1 MRRPSAPLF
10 AAALLLVAPAA
21 HAVLDRN
28 HDGLSDIW
36 QKAYPTAGADDADP
50 DGDGFPNA
58 LEQIAGTDPLS
69 GKSRP
74 ASTLEFDG
82 AGNLVLRW
90 PGLKGKRYYTTSSP
104 DLVQWSLL
112 GSSVAGSGD
121 DLTKIVRA
129 AGATTDPAFYRVNA
143 SDNDADADL
152 LSDWEE
158 AQLGLNPAKAD
169 SDGDGMD
176 DFWESDHGTN
186 PALANASADPDGDG
200 FSNLREYAAGTDPQ
214 VRALPV
220 PGGPVVFWA
229 SQPVAPD
236 QTILATCAGTDLD
249 STAELARLPDTAPG
263 SPLDATAPDPATWTA
278 LTPHT
283 ATPRSVTVTVPS
295 SWTPGVYALRLKEAG
310 TTGPVHL
317 VNRADPWFVQG
328 DQGDTATPGGTLTV
342 AGTCLEIVGPGSAG
356 PRAALV
362 RNGAVAATLTAP
374 TRLTTSTG
382 YALRYTLPAAL
393 AEGDYQLYVHNGCGG
408 PAGWVKFATFVRTP
422 VETVTIKQASAWPTG
437 SFTVAAPTGS
447 DDDAK
452 FTAAL
457 DAAAAAG
464 GGIVHVP
471 AGTYVLTQ
479 PLLLPRFTVL
489 KGAGRDQTLLLWENN
504 PQAANAS
511 LQGLV
516 MNRNYTRDE
525 PFALEDLAFEITHH
539 GYRGA
544 VVYRGFTRTPTTFRR
559 LRLTAPR
566 LDTTLEDN
574 MPFGLYLRRTANLR
588 VEDVEIIAS
597 KGVFGRDDVRH
608 LSLTGSLV
616 RYNNFGFKFSAMS
629 HNLIVAG
636 NTVEVTGPTNGNT
649 SLCLDPFFSDTDPYC
664 RDVLWINNTYPE
676 STELVSNAAT
686 DTRHIYQ
693 GPIASMSGTTMTLA
707 APTIT
712 TRDGKPATKN
722 WAGAAA
728 VLIAGRGAGQW
739 RYLRSVPSAATTVT
753 LDRPWDTAP
762 DATSTVTIVELQDGG
777 YTADGSE
784 GIYRGAV
791 AAVSGTTMTLAEP
804 TLSVAGKGVP
814 AAKYNWTGGVALI
827 LDGRGAGQWRHV
839 IGVTKGTTSVT
850 LDRPWDVAPDAAS
863 VVSIISMLG
872 RYLMVDND
880 YLTDAQHDDY
890 YIAVDSI
897 KAGNRWGRTG
907 TAGVATTWTGRHYQ
921 GTMPGWHIQFLANTF
936 AGDGDSSFKTLVN
949 NEDKSDYD
957 GVVLAAHVY
966 RGNRETPA
974 GTGMTGFQFRTL
986 HGRAADVLYDSNAVD
1001 FLTFRAKGNE
1011 PIHVGGLLLR
1021 RNTLPDATTPLAAEP
1036 AGTIPGVTVVP

>member
-1 MRRPSAPLF
+1 MRHRLAPLF
-10 AAALLLVAPAA
+10 AAALLVVAPAA
-21 HAVLDRN
+21 HAVLDLD

-36 QKAYPTAGADDADP
+36 QAAYPAAGADDADP
-50 DGDGFPNA
+50 DGDGFSNL
-58 LEQIAGTDPLS
+58 LEQIAGTNPLS
-69 GKSRP
+69 AASRP
-74 ASTLEFDG
+74 LVALERDDS
-82 AGNLVLRW
+82 ANLVLRW
-90 PGLKGKRYYTTSSP
+90 PGLKGKRYYISQSP
-104 DLVQWSLL
+104 DLKQWSLL
-112 GSSVAGSGD
+112 GSSVGGNGS
-121 DLTKIVRA
+121 DLTRVVQPT
-129 AGATTDPAFYRVNA
+129 GSAFYRVTA
-143 SDNDADADL
+143 FDSDGDADL
-152 LSDWEE
+152 LTDWEE
-158 AQLGLNPAKAD
+158 AQLGLDPARAD
-169 SDGDGMD
+169 TDGDGMD

-200 FSNLREYAAGTDPQ
+200 FSNLREFAAGTDPQ
-214 VRALPV
+214 VRTLPV
-220 PGGPVVFWA
+220 PGGPIVFWA

-263 SPLDATAPDPATWTA
+263 SPLAAAPAPTGWTA

-283 ATPRSVTVTVPS
+283 ATPRSVTVTVPG
-295 SWTPGVYALRLKEAG
+295 SWKPGVYALRLKEAG

-328 DQGDTATPGGTLTV
+328 DLGETATPGGSLTV
-342 AGTCLEIVGPGSAG
+342 AGTCLEIVGPGSLG

-362 RNGAVAATLTAP
+362 RNDTVAAELVEPA
-374 TRLTTSTG
+374 RLTTSTG

-408 PAGWVKFATFVRTP
+408 AAGWVKFTTFVRSP
-422 VETVTIKQASAWPTG
+422 VDTVTIRKATAWPTNP
-437 SFTVAAPTGS
+437 FTVEAPTGT

-489 KGAGRDQTLLLWENN
+489 KGAGRDQTLVRWDTN
-504 PQAANAS
+504 PRATMPKLA
-511 LQGLV
+511 GLV
-516 MNRNYTRDE
+516 MNRVFTQDE
-525 PFALEDLAFEITHH
+525 PFGLEDIAFTITNPS
-539 GYRGA
+539 YFGA

-574 MPFGLYLRRTANLR
+574 MPFGLHLRSTANLR

-597 KGVFGRDDVRH
+597 KGIFGRDDVRH
-608 LSLTGSLV
+608 ISITGSLV

-636 NTVEVTGPTNGNT
+636 NTIEVTGPTNGNT
-649 SLCLDPFFSDTDPYC
+649 SLCLTPFHSPTDPYC

-676 STELVSNAAT
+676 SAELVSNAAT

-693 GPIASMSGTTMTLA
+693 GPVVSMTGSTMTLA

-712 TRDGKPATKN
+712 TRDGKPATKD

-739 RYLRSVPSAATTVT
+739 RYLRSVPSAATTVVT

-814 AAKYNWTGGVALI
+814 ADKYNWTGGVALI

-839 IGVTKGTTSVT
+839 LGVTKGTTSVT
-850 LDRPWDVAPDAAS
+850 IDRPWDVAPDGTS
-863 VVSIISMLG
+863 TVSIISMLG

-880 YLTDAQHDDY
+880 YLTEAQHDDY
-890 YIAVDSI
+890 YVALDSI

-936 AGDGDSSFKTLVN
+936 AGEGDSSFKTLVN
-949 NEDKSDYD
+949 NELKSDYD

-974 GTGMTGFQFRTL
+974 GPGATSFQFRTL

-1001 FLTFRAKGNE
+1001 AFTFRAKGNE

-1021 RNTLPDATTPLAAEP
+1021 RNTLPDGTTPLVPQP
-1036 AGTIPGVTVVP
+1036 AGTIPGATIVP